1 MRLTTDRLD
10 DTKRALKVQKQKGVC
25 LRKKVDHLQTVI
37 ESLQDGN
44 LISANYSEMLQA
56 TFSGVPSELM
66 QRMLRARFLHLITC
80 HQVCRIEFEITN
92 LYVNSRE
99 I

>member
-10 DTKRALKVQKQKGVC
+10 DTKRALKVQKQKGVR

-44 LISANYSEMLQA
+44 LISANCSEVLQA

-66 QRMLRARFLHLITC
+66 QRMSRARFLHLIT
-80 HQVCRIEFEITN
+80 
-92 LYVNSRE
+92 
-99 I
+99 